1 MVNIPTVH
9 IWKGANVAVGQQR
22 LSENAVQ
29 KRSFDSASLFSFI
42 SFTTMLVETLFFVK
56 LFIP

>member
-9 IWKGANVAVGQQR
+9 IWKGVNVTVGQQR

-42 SFTTMLVETLFFVK
+42 
-56 LFIP
+56 